1 MRTQG
6 TLVKWNDDRGFGF
19 ARTRESGVEV
29 FVHISEFPRSG
40 RRPQMGDPLSFEI
53 RTGHDGRKQGHAITW
68 DVPLPPTDFM
78 RAPPPAASRMPAS
91 DAQASHALYAQAR
104 PASRNGTQAHGRDHA
119 KNRARAARQR
129 RSAMPAIIVL
139 TVGSALGWY
148 FGRPDV
154 PPAAPEAISSPALA
168 PSPAPSIV
176 DPQPA
181 YQCKGRTH
189 CSQMA
194 SCEEATWVLNHCPGT
209 EMDGDHDGVPCE
221 QQWCG

>member
-53 RTGHDGRKQGHAITW
+53 RTGNDGRKQGHAITW
-68 DVPLPPTDFM
+68 DVPVPPTDFM
-78 RAPPPAASRMPAS
+78 RPPPPATPRASSAH
-91 DAQASHALYAQAR
+91 AQAQRPAYAPAR
-104 PASRNGTQAHGRDHA
+104 PTARTGTPAYTRDRTRPSR
-119 KNRARAARQR
+119 KS
-129 RSAMPAIIVL
+129 RSAVPVILVL

-148 FGRPDV
+148 FGRTEV
-154 PPAAPEAISSPALA
+154 PAAAPEAMSAPALA
-168 PSPAPSIV
+168 PTSAPSIV

-181 YQCKGRTH
+181 FRCDGRSRCPEMT
-189 CSQMA
+189 
-194 SCEEATWVLNHCPGT
+194 SCEEAKWFLHHCAGT
-209 EMDGDHDGVPCE
+209 LSDGDGDGIPCE
-221 QQWCG
+221 DQWCGH

>member
-53 RTGHDGRKQGHAITW
+53 RTGSDGRKQGHAITW
-68 DVPLPPTDFM
+68 DVPVPPTDFM
-78 RAPPPAASRMPAS
+78 RPPPATPRASATH
-91 DAQASHALYAQAR
+91 AQAPRPVPARTHAQAYTRDRTR
-104 PASRNGTQAHGRDHA
+104 PSRKSRGAV
-119 KNRARAARQR
+119 
-129 RSAMPAIIVL
+129 PVIVVL
-139 TVGSALGWY
+139 AVGSALGWY

-168 PSPAPSIV
+168 PSSAPSIV
-176 DPQPA
+176 YPQPA
-181 YQCKGRTH
+181 YRCDGRSRCPEMT
-189 CSQMA
+189 
-194 SCEEATWVLNHCPGT
+194 SCEEAKWFLHHCAGT
-209 EMDGDHDGVPCE
+209 LSDGDHDGEPCE
-221 QQWCG
+221 DQWCGH

>member
-53 RTGHDGRKQGHAITW
+53 RTGSDGRKQGHAITW
-68 DVPLPPTDFM
+68 DVPVPPTDFM
-78 RAPPPAASRMPAS
+78 RPPPPAAPRAS
-91 DAQASHALYAQAR
+91 STHAHAQR
-104 PASRNGTQAHGRDHA
+104 PAYAPARTSTRPHAQTYTRDRTRPSR
-119 KNRARAARQR
+119 KS
-129 RSAMPAIIVL
+129 RSAVPVILVL

-148 FGRPDV
+148 FGRTEV
-154 PPAAPEAISSPALA
+154 PPAAPEAISAPALA
-168 PSPAPSIV
+168 PTSTPSVV

-181 YQCKGRTH
+181 YQCNGRTH
-189 CSQMA
+189 CSQMS
-194 SCEEATWVLNHCPGT
+194 SCEEATWVLDHCPGT
-209 EMDGDHDGVPCE
+209 EMDGNHDGVPCE

>member
-53 RTGHDGRKQGHAITW
+53 RTGSDGRKQGHAITW
-68 DVPLPPTDFM
+68 DVPVPPTDFM
-78 RAPPPAASRMPAS
+78 RPPPVTPRASATRTHASRPAPARTH
-91 DAQASHALYAQAR
+91 AQAYTRDRTR
-104 PASRNGTQAHGRDHA
+104 PSR
-119 KNRARAARQR
+119 KS
-129 RSAMPAIIVL
+129 RSAVPVIVVL
-139 TVGSALGWY
+139 AVGSALGWY
-148 FGRPDV
+148 FGRSEV
-154 PPAAPEAISSPALA
+154 PAAAPEAMSSPALA
-168 PSPAPSIV
+168 PASTPSIV

-181 YQCKGRTH
+181 YQCNGRTH
-189 CSQMA
+189 CSQMS

-209 EMDGDHDGVPCE
+209 EMDGDHDGEPCE

>member
-53 RTGHDGRKQGHAITW
+53 RTGSDGRKQGHAITW
-68 DVPLPPTDFM
+68 DVPVPPTDFM
-78 RAPPPAASRMPAS
+78 RPPPATPRASATH
-91 DAQASHALYAQAR
+91 AQAPRPVPARTHAQAYTRDRTR
-104 PASRNGTQAHGRDHA
+104 PSR
-119 KNRARAARQR
+119 KS
-129 RSAMPAIIVL
+129 RSAVPVL
-139 TVGSALGWY
+139 VVLAVGSALGWY

-168 PSPAPSIV
+168 PSSAPSIV

-181 YQCKGRTH
+181 YRCDGRSRCPEMT
-189 CSQMA
+189 
-194 SCEEATWVLNHCPGT
+194 SCEEAKWFLHHCAGT
-209 EMDGDHDGVPCE
+209 LSDGDHDGIPCE
-221 QQWCG
+221 DQWCGH

>member
-53 RTGHDGRKQGHAITW
+53 RTGSDGRKQGHAITW
-68 DVPLPPTDFM
+68 DVPVPPTDFM
-78 RAPPPAASRMPAS
+78 RPPPATPRTSATRTHASRPAP
-91 DAQASHALYAQAR
+91 APARTHTPAYARDRTR
-104 PASRNGTQAHGRDHA
+104 PSR
-119 KNRARAARQR
+119 KS
-129 RSAMPAIIVL
+129 RSAVPVIVVL
-139 TVGSALGWY
+139 AVGSALGWY

-168 PSPAPSIV
+168 PSSVPSIV

-181 YQCKGRTH
+181 YRCDGRSRCPEMT
-189 CSQMA
+189 
-194 SCEEATWVLNHCPGT
+194 SCEEAKWFLHHCAGT
-209 EMDGDHDGVPCE
+209 LSDGDGDGIPCE
-221 QQWCG
+221 DQWCGH